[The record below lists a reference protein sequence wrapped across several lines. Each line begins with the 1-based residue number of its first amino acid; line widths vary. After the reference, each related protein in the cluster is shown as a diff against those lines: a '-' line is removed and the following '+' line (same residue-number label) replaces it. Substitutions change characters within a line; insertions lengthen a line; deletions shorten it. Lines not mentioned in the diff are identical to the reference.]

1 MKRLIL
7 AFSVL
12 ATVACAQTAPVLT
25 ASFALNTNGVVI
37 APTNFWSANNVLTT
51 TSNDLRF
58 VNATG
63 DVLTGEL
70 AVPGLVASYT
80 NRVTIRPGLNLF
92 QFWTFTNS
100 IIGGAVPTGGS
111 ASYDTELADQLYV
124 FDGTNSFRT
133 YMLAPG
139 PTWLNNATLLG
150 ATTATDVISF
160 EHFAYYLSRAST
172 NWQMATPDS
181 LGTGYENWFL
191 ALGQYGNYYT
201 LDYQTQMRAN
211 WLWSMYAQ
219 GSLVD
224 LITGTNGVQASRSG
238 RSFVVSLSGSNALT
252 GPVRVDATNLTI
264 RIGSRRVIGTN
275 VVETGLAWNETNAAT
290 LAWVVVTNGT
300 TNAATVYHSGNFSPG
315 SYLSQSAWAGAQT
328 GLLAFVG
335 APTSYNAAG
344 SARQVSYGAMNGTN
358 YWFFYS
364 GTNWERIA
372 VGARPW

>member
-7 AFSVL
+7 VLSVL

-37 APTNFWSANNVLTT
+37 SPTNFWSANDILATA
-51 TSNDLRF
+51 SNDGRF
-58 VNATG
+58 VNSAGDEMTG
-63 DVLTGEL
+63 RLIAPEFQL
-70 AVPGLVASYT
+70 SFT
-80 NRVTIRPGLNLF
+80 NLMRIEPGLNLLSHWSPGSVPI
-92 QFWTFTNS
+92 QDAIPTN
-100 IIGGAVPTGGS
+100 GAG
-111 ASYDTELADQLYV
+111 SYDEEQADQVILV
-124 FDGTNSFRT
+124 DMT
-133 YMLAPG
+133 
-139 PTWLNNATLLG
+139 TLLWRRFQLLPDG
-150 ATTATDVISF
+150 RWLSLQTYQQATTNDTISSSDWAYFKSAATGTVYWTMSDDPAQNVYTTF
-160 EHFAYYLSRAST
+160 FGTYPNLRFLDLPMLYRVLNLWTAYKFGPIPSAIYGSNGVAVSRSA
-172 NWQMATPDS
+172 
-181 LGTGYENWFL
+181 
-191 ALGQYGNYYT
+191 GNYTIT
-201 LDYQTQMRAN
+201 LD
-211 WLWSMYAQ
+211 
-219 GSLVD
+219 GSVAL
-224 LITGTNGVQASRSG
+224 QA
-238 RSFVVSLSGSNALT
+238 
-252 GPVRVDATNLTI
+252 PVRIDATNLTI
-264 RIGSRRVIGTN
+264 RVGSRRAIGTN